1 MGMFRRRNVFSH
13 TMGRCF
19 EEEMYYVAS
28 SKSHFLEWAIDRWAV
43 AFITM
48 METTSKHILYV
59 SHIKFSLQGNTTTAA
74 TEMDKEDLL

>member
-1 MGMFRRRNVFSH
+1 
-13 TMGRCF
+13 
-19 EEEMYYVAS
+19 MYFLTRWEDV
-28 SKSHFLEWAIDRWAV
+28 SKKKCITLQVLKVISQNGAIDRWAV

-59 SHIKFSLQGNTTTAA
+59 SRIKFSLQGNTTTAA